1 MEKKIKLLMI
11 GNTGVGKT
19 ALLSR
24 YTSNK
29 FNEAYIST
37 IGIDY
42 QEKLVTLQGRNY
54 SLQVWDTA
62 GQ

>member
-1 MEKKIKLLMI
+1 MMEKKIKLLMI

-29 FNEAYIST
+29 FNETYIST

-42 QEKLVTLQGRNY
+42 QEKLVTI
-54 SLQVWDTA
+54 
-62 GQ
+62 